1 MNIATR
7 KNDRLNGAG
16 NSKMLPVLL
25 ESKTTPNPWLL
36 WATARM
42 IAKTTMPR
50 TSKNTP
56 VLLTIAT
63 IFTP

>member
-7 KNDRLNGAG
+7 KNGSVAGAG
-16 NSKMLPVLL
+16 NSRKFPVLSAL
-25 ESKTTPNPWLL
+25 TITPMPWLL

-42 IAKTTMPR
+42 IANTTMPR
-50 TSKNTP
+50 ISKNTP

-63 IFTP
+63 SLTP